1 MDGSQEV
8 HCSIRVYSLASHAS
22 KHDEALATEN
32 YLLKKEALNLV
43 WVK

>member
-1 MDGSQEV
+1 MGHKV
-8 HCSIRVYSLASHAS
+8 RCSIHVYSLASHAS
-22 KHDEALATEN
+22 KRDEAFAAGN